1 MPVETRYFTDPA
13 CPRSWAMEPELTR
26 LRWEFG
32 DSVRI
37 RPVMAGLAR
46 TYGPEDHPR
55 LVREWLEAADRS
67 RMPVDPLAWER
78 NPISSTYPA
87 CQAVKAASEQG
98 PDAELRYLRRL
109 REGILCERR
118 RLDHA
123 EALVGVAGEAGLDVE
138 RFEIDLRSHAIVEA
152 FGADLEE
159 TRSDEANS
167 PPALAFVG
175 EGGDLHRVAGE
186 SPYDSYRENALAAGA
201 SPQRDD
207 RPEPLDAIEHFGR
220 LATRELEELT
230 GRPRPVLEADLWSAA
245 RDWRLKADT
254 GPFGTLWSGV

>member
-1 MPVETRYFTDPA
+1 MAVDARYFTDPA
-13 CPRSWAMEPELTR
+13 CPWSWAMEPELTR

-46 TYGPEDHPR
+46 TYEAEDHPG
-55 LVREWLEAADRS
+55 LVVDWLEAAEGS
-67 RMPVDPLAWER
+67 RMPIDPLLWLR
-78 NPISSTYPA
+78 NPLSSTYPS
-87 CQAVKAASEQG
+87 CQAVKAAAEQG
-98 PDAELRYLRRL
+98 RDAELRYLRRL

-123 EALVGVAGEAGLDVE
+123 EALEAVAGEVGLDVE

-159 TRSDEANS
+159 TRSDESNS

-175 EGGDLHRVAGE
+175 ERGALHRVAGG

-207 RPEPLDAIEHFGR
+207 PPEPRDAIERFGR

-230 GRPRPVLEADLWSAA
+230 GKPGPILEAELWSAA
-245 RDWRLKADT
+245 RDWRLRPDT
-254 GPFGTLWSGV
+254 SPFGTLWTLP